1 MNIVRP
7 LFAELLIDY
16 CILARYKG
24 YTSDSLFPVRELCM
38 IEIGTFNQL
47 KVVKQVDFGVY
58 VDGEEHDTILLPKR
72 YVPEGCTV
80 GDWVDVFL
88 YFDSDDLLIATTEKP
103 KAQVGDCE
111 FLKVVDINHAG
122 AFMDWGL
129 PKDLLVPY
137 NEQQKP
143 MEVGY
148 SYVVHVFHD
157 QNSDRIAA
165 STKLSHYLD
174 EEPVWLKPKQA
185 VNLLIAGRTELGYK
199 AVIDNKYL
207 GLIFR
212 ADAFRPLKIGERLPG
227 FVKTIR
233 PDGKVDLLISQGSL
247 QGDYDLGE
255 QIIQHLRDNGGES
268 TLSDKSAPDDIYRLF
283 KVSKKKYKQALG
295 TLYKSQRISIEPG
308 KIKLIDQ

>member
-1 MNIVRP
+1 MV
-7 LFAELLIDY
+7 
-16 CILARYKG
+16 
-24 YTSDSLFPVRELCM
+24 
-38 IEIGTFNQL
+38 EIGAFNQL
-47 KVVKQVDFGVY
+47 QVVKQVDFGVY
-58 VDGEEHDTILLPKR
+58 LDGGELDTILLPRR
-72 YVPEGCTV
+72 YVPEGCEI
-80 GDWVDVFL
+80 GDWLDVFL
-88 YFDSDDLLIATTEKP
+88 YFDSDPQETATTEKP
-103 KAQVGDCE
+103 KVQVGDCE
-111 FLKVVDINHAG
+111 MLTVVDINHAG

-165 STKLSHYLD
+165 STKLNHHLD
-174 EEPVWLKPKQA
+174 EETVWLKPRQQ
-185 VNLLIAGRTELGYK
+185 VNLLIAGRTDLGYK

-227 FVKTIR
+227 FVKNIR
-233 PDGKVDLLISQGSL
+233 ADGKIDLVISQSTL
-247 QGDYDLGE
+247 QGDHDLGE
-255 QIIQHLRDNGGES
+255 QIIRHLQEMGGES
-268 TLSDKSAPDDIYRLF
+268 QVSDKSDPEEIYRLF

-295 TLYKSQRISIEPG
+295 TLYKSKRILIEPG
-308 KIKLIDQ
+308 KVKLINS

>member
-1 MNIVRP
+1 MV
-7 LFAELLIDY
+7 
-16 CILARYKG
+16 
-24 YTSDSLFPVRELCM
+24 
-38 IEIGTFNQL
+38 EIGTFNQL
-47 KVVKQVDFGVY
+47 QVVKQVDFGVY
-58 VDGEEHDTILLPKR
+58 LDGGELDTILLPRR
-72 YVPEGCTV
+72 YVPEGCEI
-80 GDWVDVFL
+80 GDWLDVFL

-103 KAQVGDCE
+103 KVQVGDCE
-111 FLKVVDINHAG
+111 MLTVVDINHAG

-165 STKLSHYLD
+165 STKLNHHLD
-174 EEPVWLKPKQA
+174 EETVWLKPRQQ
-185 VNLLIAGRTELGYK
+185 VNLLIAGRTDLGYK

-212 ADAFRPLKIGERLPG
+212 ADAFRPLKIGERLLG
-227 FVKTIR
+227 FVKNIR
-233 PDGKVDLLISQGSL
+233 ADGKIDLVISQSTL
-247 QGDYDLGE
+247 QGDHDLGE
-255 QIIQHLRDNGGES
+255 QIIRHLQEMGGES
-268 TLSDKSAPDDIYRLF
+268 QVSDKSDPEEIYRLF

-295 TLYKSQRISIEPG
+295 TLYKSKRILIEPG
-308 KIKLIDQ
+308 KVKLINQ

>member
-1 MNIVRP
+1 MV
-7 LFAELLIDY
+7 
-16 CILARYKG
+16 
-24 YTSDSLFPVRELCM
+24 
-38 IEIGTFNQL
+38 EIGTFNKLQ
-47 KVVKQVDFGVY
+47 VVKQVEFGVY
-58 VDGEEHDTILLPKR
+58 MDGGELDTILLPKR
-72 YVPEGCTV
+72 YVPQGCEL
-80 GDWVDVFL
+80 GDWIDVFL

-103 KAQVGDCE
+103 KVQVGDCAM
-111 FLKVVDINHAG
+111 LTVVDINHAG

-165 STKLSHYLD
+165 STKLSHHLD
-174 EEPVWLKPKQA
+174 EESVWLKPRQA
-185 VNLLIAGRTELGYK
+185 VNLLVAGRPELGYK

-212 ADAFRPLKIGERLPG
+212 ADAYRPLKIGERLPG
-227 FVKTIR
+227 FVKSIR
-233 PDGKVDLLISQGSL
+233 KDGKIDLLISQATL
-247 QGDYDLGE
+247 QGDHDLGE
-255 QIIQHLRDNGGES
+255 QIIQHLTESGGES
-268 TLSDKSAPDDIYRLF
+268 QISDKSDPEEIYRLF

-295 TLYKSQRISIEPG
+295 GLFKSKRILIEPG
-308 KIKLIDQ
+308 KIKLIN

>member
-1 MNIVRP
+1 MV
-7 LFAELLIDY
+7 
-16 CILARYKG
+16 
-24 YTSDSLFPVRELCM
+24 
-38 IEIGTFNQL
+38 EIGIFNQL
-47 KVVKQVDFGVY
+47 QVVKQVDFGVY
-58 VDGEEHDTILLPKR
+58 LDGGELDTILLPRR
-72 YVPEGCTV
+72 YVPEGCEI
-80 GDWVDVFL
+80 GDWLDVFL

-103 KAQVGDCE
+103 KVQVGDCE
-111 FLKVVDINHAG
+111 MLTVVDINHAG

-165 STKLSHYLD
+165 STKLNHHLD
-174 EEPVWLKPKQA
+174 EETVWLKPRQQ
-185 VNLLIAGRTELGYK
+185 VNLLIAGRTDLGYK

-227 FVKTIR
+227 FVKNIR
-233 PDGKVDLLISQGSL
+233 ADGKIDLVISQSTL
-247 QGDYDLGE
+247 QGDHDLGE
-255 QIIQHLRDNGGES
+255 QIIRHLQEMGGES
-268 TLSDKSAPDDIYRLF
+268 QVSDKSDPEEIYRLF

-295 TLYKSQRISIEPG
+295 TLYKSKRILIEPG
-308 KIKLIDQ
+308 KVKLINP

>member
-1 MNIVRP
+1 MV
-7 LFAELLIDY
+7 
-16 CILARYKG
+16 
-24 YTSDSLFPVRELCM
+24 
-38 IEIGTFNQL
+38 EIGTFNQL
-47 KVVKQVDFGVY
+47 QVVKQVDFGVY
-58 VDGEEHDTILLPKR
+58 LDGGELDTILLPRR
-72 YVPEGCTV
+72 YVPEGCEI
-80 GDWVDVFL
+80 GDWLDVFL

-129 PKDLLVPY
+129 TKDLLVPY

-165 STKLSHYLD
+165 STKLNHHLD
-174 EEPVWLKPKQA
+174 EETVWLKPRQH
-185 VNLLIAGRTELGYK
+185 VSLLIASRTELGYK

-207 GLIFR
+207 GLLFR

-227 FVKTIR
+227 FVKNIR
-233 PDGKVDLLISQGSL
+233 SDGKIDLVISQGTL
-247 QGDYDLGE
+247 QGDHDLGE
-255 QIIQHLRDNGGES
+255 QIIRHLQDLGGES
-268 TLSDKSAPDDIYRLF
+268 QISDKSDPEEIYRLF
-283 KVSKKKYKQALG
+283 KVSKKKYKQAIG
-295 TLYKSQRISIEPG
+295 TLYKSKRILIEPG
-308 KIKLIDQ
+308 KIKLNNL